1 MSDIT
6 VAPSRPSWRKTT
18 IRLMPYVVGLCT
30 LAACVFPIQPPPAN
44 APANASTTTAV
55 TTTVATTATVTTT
68 ATAMVTTTTPTTAT
82 KATTT
87 TAAAPA
93 APAAAATT
101 VITGAALADL
111 KQRYAAALQ
120 DAKVAEPSEVYT
132 GLIAITPD
140 NQNLVWDKATGRL
153 LVSTWTSY
161 KGYDPQVGKEL
172 TVTRETWVTTVPEL
186 KTFCQNYQATPDAPL
201 TLRMEELLG
210 LPPNN
215 GKTRIVSL
223 WVKPESLFR
232 PAPDNEITDTA
243 AEVEM
248 PPASHFKSQQD
259 YEYARD
265 WYNLQLK
272 LDNYDDPT
280 KGYPWTRLGYTY
292 DWGNPKSE
300 VGLSEFVIYAN
311 SPAKVESVALT
322 EDYCKK

>member
-1 MSDIT
+1 
-6 VAPSRPSWRKTT
+6 
-18 IRLMPYVVGLCT
+18 MPYVVGLCT
-30 LAACVFPIQPPPAN
+30 LAACVFPIQPPTAT
-44 APANASTTTAV
+44 APANTSATTAV
-55 TTTVATTATVTTT
+55 TTTVATTATGAVT
-68 ATAMVTTTTPTTAT
+68 ATTP
-82 KATTT
+82 ATTT
-87 TAAAPA
+87 QATTSTAVAPA

-101 VITGAALADL
+101 VITGAQLADL
-111 KQRYAAALQ
+111 KQRYAASLQ

-140 NQNLVWDKATGRL
+140 NQNLVWDKATGRV
-153 LVSTWTSY
+153 LVATWTSY

-186 KTFCQNYQATPDAPL
+186 KTFCQNYQPTSDTPL

-232 PAPDNEITDTA
+232 PAPDNEITDSA

-248 PPASHFKSQQD
+248 PPVDHFKSQKD

-311 SPAKVESVALT
+311 SPAKVESVTLNA
-322 EDYCKK
+322 DYCKK